1 MTATVV
7 AALLTLAI
15 LDGAFAGFRSS
26 AGRTGLI
33 NHRQSDHQAARRGAV
48 LVVILLAPVIAATSA
63 DVLIHPVHRGD
74 YTRAGTVMLAV
85 YGPYA
90 LLVLIALVC
99 YAISGWRLKYL
110 ATALIL
116 GPFTLLRPGIAI
128 LGAALA
134 IALSNDLL
142 VGVMAGLSVVA
153 VLAVEPLAD
162 RLWYARNPPGP
173 AGRDVRVGGTIRE

>member
-7 AALLTLAI
+7 AALFTLAI

-48 LVVILLAPVIAATSA
+48 LALVLLAPVIAATSA

-90 LLVLIALVC
+90 LLVL
-99 YAISGWRLKYL
+99 
-110 ATALIL
+110 
-116 GPFTLLRPGIAI
+116 
-128 LGAALA
+128 
-134 IALSNDLL
+134 
-142 VGVMAGLSVVA
+142 
-153 VLAVEPLAD
+153 
-162 RLWYARNPPGP
+162 ARNPSGP
-173 AGRDVRVGGTIRE
+173 AGGGVRAGGTIRE

>member
-1 MTATVV
+1 VTAAV
-7 AALLTLAI
+7 AVMLFILAI

-48 LVVILLAPVIAATSA
+48 LAFVVLAPVMAATSLDIA
-63 DVLIHPVHRGD
+63 VHPALRGD
-74 YTRAGTVMLAV
+74 YTRAGTVMCAV

-90 LLVLIALVC
+90 LLVLTALAC
-99 YAISGWRLKYL
+99 YATLDWPLKYL

-116 GPFTLLRPGIAI
+116 GPFTLLRPGIAV
-128 LGAALA
+128 LGAA
-134 IALSNDLL
+134 IAAVLSNDLA
-142 VGVMAGLSVVA
+142 VAIMAGLSVVA
-153 VLAVEPLAD
+153 VLAVEPVAG

-173 AGRDVRVGGTIRE
+173 AS

>member
-1 MTATVV
+1 MTATVA
-7 AALLTLAI
+7 AALFILAI

-33 NHRQSDHQAARRGAV
+33 NHRQSDHQAARRGTV
-48 LVVILLAPVIAATSA
+48 LTFVLLTPVIAATSV

-74 YTRAGTVMLAV
+74 YIRAGTVMLAV

-90 LLVLIALVC
+90 LLVLSALAC

-116 GPFTLLRPGIAI
+116 GPFTLLRRGIAI

-134 IALSNDLL
+134 MALCNNL
-142 VGVMAGLSVVA
+142 VVAIMAGLSVVA

-162 RLWYARNPPGP
+162 RLWYA
-173 AGRDVRVGGTIRE
+173 VR